1 MANIYKEKGQCKRAI
16 QLYARACWI
25 DPGYADAHWNLALTY
40 LLNGEFQKGWDQYHW
55 RYRAL
60 PAGSLYPHHYQ
71 KPKWDGTAL
80 QGKRLLIH
88 CEQGLGDTIQFA
100 RYLPILKSMGAT
112 LLFETWQPLLRL
124 MGSVKGVDQLLETGA
139 QKTPEGQFDLWASIM
154 DLPELLRTDLDT
166 MPLEVPYLTPDPEG
180 VQQWG
185 QRIEGA
191 GYKVGIVWA
200 GAPTH
205 GNDHNRSCHLRSFRE
220 LAQLDTIQLYSLQR
234 GPAMEQIRELDSDFK
249 MTPIG
254 HLFKDLMDTA
264 CAMEHL
270 DLIISVDTAVAHLA
284 GALGKP
290 VWTLLPHAPD
300 WRWMLNRSDS
310 PWYPSMRLFR
320 QPRPAAWQALF
331 SELLKHLKQTLG
343 HASVSV
349 PRKVAP

>member
-1 MANIYKEKGQCKRAI
+1 
-16 QLYARACWI
+16 
-25 DPGYADAHWNLALTY
+25 
-40 LLNGEFQKGWDQYHW
+40 
-55 RYRAL
+55 
-60 PAGSLYPHHYQ
+60 
-71 KPKWDGTAL
+71 
-80 QGKRLLIH
+80 
-88 CEQGLGDTIQFA
+88 
-100 RYLPILKSMGAT
+100 
-112 LLFETWQPLLRL
+112 TWQPLLRL
-124 MGSVKGVDQLLETGA
+124 MGSVEGIDQLLATRPE
-139 QKTPEGQFDLWASIM
+139 KTPEEQFDLSTSIM
-154 DLPELLRTDLDT
+154 DLPKLLKTDLDT
-166 MPLEVPYLTPDPEG
+166 LPHEVPYLTPDPEG
-180 VQQWG
+180 AEQWG
-185 QRIEGA
+185 QRIEGP

-220 LAQLDTIQLYSLQR
+220 LAQLDSIQLYSLQR

-320 QPRPAAWQALF
+320 QRRPAAWQALF

-343 HASVSV
+343 LASVSV
-349 PRKVAP
+349 PRKVTP